1 MRKTYKVIIE
11 ETISDE
17 FTVSA
22 ESEAEAVNYAIRQYK
37 DGRLV
42 LSPGN
47 PLDKKI
53 AVVNDDDET
62 AEWISF

>member
-22 ESEAEAVNYAIRQYK
+22 ASEAEAVNYAIRQYK

-42 LSPGN
+42 SSPGN
-47 PLDKKI
+47 PVDKKI